1 MVKEALDR
9 AVRHQRECAKS
20 VMRGKADC
28 APVLVAFLA
37 STAPGWRGVAMIR
50 STSSYSERIGRI
62 SRWCAADP
70 FRSPRLCQWSA
81 RPCGEGVV
89 EGAGRGQCC
98 GAFRSD
104 PAQMAIVGASG
115 WASSGGNNQ
124 HGATHCC
131 RWCGPSAAAVKTVW
145 RTSSTMPVSKK
156 PSDRE
161 EGQCRRL
168 V

>member
-9 AVRHQRECAKS
+9 AVRHQRDCAKR

-37 STAPGWRGVAMIR
+37 STAPGWRRVAMIR
-50 STSSYSERIGRI
+50 PTSSYSERIGRI
-62 SRWCAADP
+62 SRWVCCGSIPLAPAVSVERAAVRGRRGGGCRAWSVLRGVSV
-70 FRSPRLCQWSA
+70 RSSPNGNRGRKRLGEQRRQQSA
-81 RPCGEGVV
+81 RRN
-89 EGAGRGQCC
+89 ALL
-98 GAFRSD
+98 
-104 PAQMAIVGASG
+104 
-115 WASSGGNNQ
+115 
-124 HGATHCC
+124 

-156 PSDRE
+156 SSDRE